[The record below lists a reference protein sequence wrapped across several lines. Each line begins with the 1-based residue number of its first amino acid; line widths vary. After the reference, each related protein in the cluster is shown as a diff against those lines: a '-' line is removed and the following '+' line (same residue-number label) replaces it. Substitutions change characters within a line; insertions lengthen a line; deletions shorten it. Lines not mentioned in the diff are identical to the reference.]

1 MNINHKN
8 KLKKIILENSY
19 YSFSEY
25 TYTNQLKLKEDLGLD
40 SLDLLELVI
49 IVEKEF
55 NILFSSVEIE
65 NLKTI
70 EELELLITKKLN

>member
-1 MNINHKN
+1 MNINQKN

-25 TYTNQLKLKEDLGLD
+25 TYTNQLKMKEDLGLD

-70 EELELLITKKLN
+70 EELELLISKKIN

>member
-1 MNINHKN
+1 MNINQKN

-25 TYTNQLKLKEDLGLD
+25 TYTNQLKMKEDLGLD

-49 IVEKEF
+49 IIEKEF

>member
-1 MNINHKN
+1 MNINQKN

-70 EELELLITKKLN
+70 EELELLISKKIN

>member
-1 MNINHKN
+1 MNINQKN

-25 TYTNQLKLKEDLGLD
+25 TYTNQLKMKEDLGLD

-55 NILFSSVEIE
+55 NIVFSSVEIE